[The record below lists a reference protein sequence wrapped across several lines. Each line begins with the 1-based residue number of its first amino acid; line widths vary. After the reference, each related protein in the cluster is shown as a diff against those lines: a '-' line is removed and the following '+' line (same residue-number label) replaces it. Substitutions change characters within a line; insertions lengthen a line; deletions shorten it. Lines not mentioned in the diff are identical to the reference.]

1 MRPLIFL
8 PLVMGFGCKSGT
20 LGSGEWGTLRYFG
33 ELGGIVPVRTMDDDL
48 QEPLVL
54 IPPVTDRDGNIRTA

>member
-1 MRPLIFL
+1 MRSVILLSLFAS
-8 PLVMGFGCKSGT
+8 VGCKSGT

-33 ELGGIVPVRTMDDDL
+33 ELGGMVPIRASDDDL

-54 IPPVTDRDGNIRTA
+54 LPPVTDRDGNI